1 MSRSSKEYSSTQT
14 GLPHFTTAAER
25 IPKKH
30 KKQTHILSFI
40 RLSLYSHKQ
49 LNLNPHEK

>member
-14 GLPHFTTAAER
+14 GLPHFKTAAET

-30 KKQTHILSFI
+30 KKQTHS
-40 RLSLYSHKQ
+40 LSLICLYLYLHKQ
-49 LNLNPHEK
+49 